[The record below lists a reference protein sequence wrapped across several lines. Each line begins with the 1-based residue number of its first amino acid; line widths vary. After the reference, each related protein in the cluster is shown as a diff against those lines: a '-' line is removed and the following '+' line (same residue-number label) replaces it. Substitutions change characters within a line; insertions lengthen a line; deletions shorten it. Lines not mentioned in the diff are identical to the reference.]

1 MISPKKLAVTFSND
15 FYTAFSTSPNWSSD
29 FTSWVNYLICGPTNT
44 SSLILAS
51 LLLGDLFFK
60 YMNAAL
66 LWSLPWRNF
75 LWVQVWCG
83 VEVNKLFSIDEW
95 SIYTFLS
102 WNKWFS
108 FRPLF
113 LDVMMFSVPTI
124 APCWNTRGK
133 SVLEIVKSEYFLLQ
147 RVEIS
152 LYLGEERYLGIH
164 FNSTVGTFILA
175 LGIAFIFLSWRSV
188 FAVST
193 RQPLPYL
200 VQRRGVQN
208 EDIRITVFSILA
220 TFTLTV
226 LL

>member
-1 MISPKKLAVTFSND
+1 M
-15 FYTAFSTSPNWSSD
+15 
-29 FTSWVNYLICGPTNT
+29 
-44 SSLILAS
+44 
-51 LLLGDLFFK
+51 
-60 YMNAAL
+60 
-66 LWSLPWRNF
+66 
-75 LWVQVWCG
+75 
-83 VEVNKLFSIDEW
+83 
-95 SIYTFLS
+95 
-102 WNKWFS
+102 
-108 FRPLF
+108 
-113 LDVMMFSVPTI
+113 
-124 APCWNTRGK
+124 
-133 SVLEIVKSEYFLLQ
+133 LEIVKSEYFLLQ